1 MAVPVRVRTG
11 GNARSPDDE
20 RELAGVFAALL
31 LVASPAWAQSLSS
44 TISTSA
50 DNNGADLANAIDTD
64 GFTAD
69 MQQVILDAY
78 NAANNAS
85 VASID
90 ALSDQDL
97 ADTLQAVLASE
108 PTLATD
114 QVTALVRAT
123 IRSRPSIA
131 PQLAAAAATA
141 RPDIG
146 GAIRD
151 AAIAVAPDQAPEI
164 RAAVREAVVIQEQI
178 KDEEFVDNP
187 ASND

>member
-1 MAVPVRVRTG
+1 MMNRMF
-11 GNARSPDDE
+11 
-20 RELAGVFAALL
+20 AGVFAALL
-31 LVASPAWAQSLSS
+31 LVASPAWAQSLSD
-44 TISTSA
+44 TITTSA
-50 DNNGADLANAIDTD
+50 NTNGADLDNAIDTD

-78 NAANNAS
+78 NAANKAS
-85 VASID
+85 ATSLD
-90 ALSDQDL
+90 ALSDQAL
-97 ADTLQAVLASE
+97 ADALQAVLASN
-108 PTLATD
+108 PTLATN

-123 IRSRPSIA
+123 IRSRPAIA

-151 AAIAVAPDQAPEI
+151 AAIAVAPDQEPQI
-164 RAAVREAVVIQEQI
+164 RVAVREAVVIQQSI
-178 KDEEFVDNP
+178 RDEEFVDNP